1 MEFRQDMTNVS
12 KYKIES
18 LKPSLTDKMLNES
31 SFRKKWSNY
40 FFTILIFYQLK
51 HVCRKTDE
59 CGLSRLCFLNPICAK
74 KA

>member
-1 MEFRQDMTNVS
+1 MEFRQDVTNVS

-18 LKPSLTDKMLNES
+18 LKPSLRVQMLNES
-31 SFRKKWSNY
+31 SFRKKM
-40 FFTILIFYQLK
+40 FTILIFYQLK

-74 KA
+74 KAQ